1 MEDEQPRQGLNPR
14 TMRKV
19 TVSLIGEQP
28 IPNLLPLRHQP
39 PDVAVL
45 VHTGR
50 TENVAR
56 RLQRLLQPIEVHLLP
71 TDPYD
76 VQRIQEDLSNFLA
89 QRAAGAEFEFN
100 LTGGTKTM
108 MVAAYEIARKYNA
121 PFLYLQSEG
130 KRSILYRYRFDNGEP
145 RYEGK
150 ESLPSVITID
160 DYLKAH
166 LDNYP
171 IDAPKRLKDDLG
183 KAFEEE
189 IARALE
195 GTVDEVKVGIPLAGA
210 LEVDLV
216 VRKENQVG
224 VIQAK
229 TGKKAGSKEGLDQ
242 LNSVCEQRYLGTY
255 THKILVVNQK
265 WDQTR
270 SNLRELAQAWRI
282 TVIELPSFNEQHPH
296 LSEEDRQRLRQ
307 EVLRVLTGS

>member
-1 MEDEQPRQGLNPR
+1 VGAALREKQERRGGIEIFLRWTPGSGQRSSTKRKRRGSMEDEQPRQGLNPR

-130 KRSILYRYRFDNGEP
+130 KRSILYRYRF
-145 RYEGK
+145 
-150 ESLPSVITID
+150 L
-160 DYLKAH
+160 
-166 LDNYP
+166 
-171 IDAPKRLKDDLG
+171 
-183 KAFEEE
+183 
-189 IARALE
+189 
-195 GTVDEVKVGIPLAGA
+195 
-210 LEVDLV
+210 
-216 VRKENQVG
+216 
-224 VIQAK
+224 
-229 TGKKAGSKEGLDQ
+229 
-242 LNSVCEQRYLGTY
+242 
-255 THKILVVNQK
+255 
-265 WDQTR
+265 
-270 SNLRELAQAWRI
+270 
-282 TVIELPSFNEQHPH
+282 
-296 LSEEDRQRLRQ
+296 
-307 EVLRVLTGS
+307 